1 MRTKKQD
8 CVLLV
13 ENKAAKS
20 QLWGYP
26 NEEKGI
32 IEDIELYIGEWMY
45 KPGWIHNNHP
55 SFPPEILFT
64 DLNNDGMEEIII
76 LLNQGSG
83 SGVSIWEIHILEKTK
98 GCGYSHV
105 FVENPEDHVHINMES
120 MIKRYTAKI
129 NYFSKYQTESWE
141 VPFSEGIQEDHL
153 FKEFAI
159 GSQIRFEVETNSLT
173 AIMGLQLAFLYHVV
187 ELQLQY
193 EYQNGKYLIK
203 KAELHV
209 WE

>member
-13 ENKAAKS
+13 ENKVAKA

-45 KPGWIHNNHP
+45 KPSWIHLNHP
-55 SFPPEILFT
+55 AFPPEIHFV
-64 DLNNDGMEEIII
+64 DLNNDGIEEVIV
-76 LLNQGSG
+76 LLHKGSG
-83 SGVSIWEIHILEKTK
+83 SGVSIWEIHILEE
-98 GCGYSHV
+98 GQCGYSHV

-120 MIKRYTAKI
+120 MIKPYIGEI
-129 NYFSKYQTESWE
+129 NYFSKKQTETWK
-141 VPFSEGIQEDHL
+141 VPFSQEIQKDRL
-153 FKEFAI
+153 FDKFVI
-159 GSQIRFEVETNSLT
+159 GSQIRFKVEENDLV
-173 AIMGLQLAFLYHVV
+173 AFVGLQLAFLYHVA

-193 EYQNGKYLIK
+193 EYKNGKYLIK
-203 KAELHV
+203 KAKLHT
-209 WE
+209 WD